1 MRNESFAPLFRR
13 TLIMIVAASAAAS
26 ALTCALAYY
35 LFTKSLGKDI
45 YPADYYE
52 RQIPG
57 IEAYVREKST
67 ELLVQE
73 GGADLAG
80 VIRGEDI
87 SYQVVD
93 NDGNILYGTHS
104 QKLFDTRDELF
115 DSFLNTTI
123 FRDGYYIHTV
133 PITEAGGNIEGA
145 VLLSYQIKMTFAND
159 RGRLTAVAI
168 GIALFSPFMYI
179 IGFTFL
185 FSRILAEKINYPL
198 RLLTDAA
205 KNIREKNLDFEI
217 DYHSDNELGR
227 LCSAFSD
234 MKEELKSSLSA
245 QWHMEQE
252 RVFMTEALAH
262 DLKSPLSVIL
272 AYTDALLD
280 STPDDSEK
288 WHRYLSVIKAN
299 TEKSAS
305 LVQRMQDAADLERP
319 DIQPQPT
326 AIDIQELL
334 SQKVQDYRLQS
345 CCKDIELALDI
356 HGDLLS
362 PVRTDAEMLS
372 RIIDNII
379 SNSMQYTPR
388 GGRIT
393 IDVSLEK
400 ERVCYRIC
408 DSGPGFGSQDLQKAF
423 DRFYR
428 GDIARSTK
436 GGHSGLGLYIV
447 KQLAEQLGGSA
458 EIENSSSGGAC
469 VIFWHSV

>member
-13 TLIMIVAASAAAS
+13 TLIMIVAASAAAA
-26 ALTCALAYY
+26 ALTYALAYS
-35 LFTKSLGKDI
+35 LFTQSLNKDI

-57 IEAYVREKST
+57 IEAYVQEKST
-67 ELLVQE
+67 DLLAQE
-73 GGADLAG
+73 GGADLAA
-80 VIRGEDI
+80 VIRGEDM

-104 QKLFDTRDELF
+104 QKLFDTREELF
-115 DSFLNTTI
+115 DGFLNTTI

-168 GIALFSPFMYI
+168 GIALFSPFIYI

-185 FSRILAEKINYPL
+185 FSRIQAEKINYPL

-252 RVFMTEALAH
+252 RATMTEALAH

-280 STPDDSEK
+280 SPPDDSGK
-288 WHRYLSVIKAN
+288 WYRYLSVIKDS

-305 LVQRMQDAADLERP
+305 LVRRMQYVTDLERP
-319 DIQPQPT
+319 DVQPELT
-326 AIDIQELL
+326 AVDIRELL
-334 SQKVQDYRLQS
+334 QQKVQDYRLQS
-345 CCKDIELALDI
+345 CSKDIELALHI

-362 PVRTDAEMLS
+362 PVKTDVEMLS

-379 SNSMQYTPR
+379 SNSMQFTPR

-393 IDVSLEK
+393 MDVSLEK

-428 GDIARSTK
+428 GDMARGTK